1 MTEIYYQ
8 KGKGLPQND
17 EQISKTARKR
27 QMTALQDLGEVLVDL
42 SKERLAQIPMSE
54 DLRDALKEYKR
65 LSANEARRR
74 QMQYIGKIMRGEDIG
89 PIQEKIDQFHGSSA
103 AETAKLHLI
112 ERLRNQ
118 LIEKDDAI
126 TIFLEK
132 YPHADVQQI
141 RTLVRNTRKEFE
153 LKKPPKSFRELFQAI
168 KAVLDHKNNDEPTP
182 DNEFD
187 EED

>member
-8 KGKGLPQND
+8 KGKGLPRD
-17 EQISKTARKR
+17 SEPISKTARKR
-27 QMTALQDLGEVLVDL
+27 QMNELQDLGGILVDL
-42 SKERLAQIPMSE
+42 SKERLAQVPMSE
-54 DLRDALKEYKR
+54 DLRDAIKEYKR

-74 QMQYIGKIMRGEDIG
+74 QMQYIGRIMRSEEIG

-112 ERLRNQ
+112 ERLRSQ

-132 YPHADVQQI
+132 YPHADAQQI

-168 KAVLDHKNNDEPTP
+168 KSVLEHQNNDERTP
-182 DNEFD
+182 DNALD

>member
-27 QMTALQDLGEVLVDL
+27 QMNELQDLGGILVDL

-54 DLRDALKEYKR
+54 DLRDAIKEYKR

-74 QMQYIGKIMRGEDIG
+74 QMQYIGKIMRNEEIG
-89 PIQEKIDQFHGSSA
+89 PIQEKIDQFQGSSA

-126 TIFLEK
+126 TMFLEK

-168 KAVLDHKNNDEPTP
+168 KLVLENQIVSDDQHDG
-182 DNEFD
+182 EFD
-187 EED
+187 DED

>member
-8 KGKGLPQND
+8 KGKGEPLND
-17 EQISKTARKR
+17 EQISKTERKR
-27 QMTALQDLGEVLVDL
+27 QMTALQDLGEVLADL
-42 SKERLAQIPMSE
+42 SKERLAQVPMSE
-54 DLRDALKEYKR
+54 YLRDAIKEYKR

-74 QMQYIGKIMRGEDIG
+74 QMQYIGKIMRGEDIE
-89 PIQEKIDQFHGSSA
+89 PIQEKIKQFHGSSA

-126 TIFLEK
+126 TMFLEK

-168 KAVLDHKNNDEPTP
+168 KLVLENQIVND
-182 DNEFD
+182 DQNDDEFD
-187 EED
+187 DED